1 MTPGLTIIATL
12 IGGSLLGII
21 GVLIA
26 VPIAATILLLL
37 QAGLPQMMGT
47 RHPRK

>member
-21 GVLIA
+21 GARIA
-26 VPIAATILLLL
+26 VPIAATVQLLL
-37 QAGLPQMMGT
+37 QEVAC
-47 RHPRK
+47 PRQNQR